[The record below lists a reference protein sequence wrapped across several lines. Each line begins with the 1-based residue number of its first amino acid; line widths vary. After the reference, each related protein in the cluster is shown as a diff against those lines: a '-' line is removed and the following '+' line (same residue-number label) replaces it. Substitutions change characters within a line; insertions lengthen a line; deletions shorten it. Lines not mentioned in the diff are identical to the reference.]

1 MRAIAGCMIL
11 LFLAPMISGCFA
23 GDTVEEIKENSP
35 FDDLCPNGI
44 ANNTWYHYPGAI
56 DALTAPHI
64 VNGTSILQGE
74 NIPICTEGTYYGI
87 GFSTFEPTIGITS
100 QDNIYMTSWGN
111 GAAGAT

>member
-23 GDTVEEIKENSP
+23 GDTVEEIKENNP
-35 FDDLCPNGI
+35 FDNLCPNGI

-56 DALTAPHI
+56 DALTSPHI

-74 NIPICTEGTYYGI
+74 NIPICTEGRIMELGFPLLSPLLGLLLRITY
-87 GFSTFEPTIGITS
+87 T
-100 QDNIYMTSWGN
+100 
-111 GAAGAT
+111 